1 MKAYQ
6 DLNELLD
13 RSRWEFFAMIA
24 SSCVVSAIEGICH
37 PLLVKVLFDNVA
49 GSRDGK
55 TFGLLIAGYL
65 VLGLFSNLGS
75 TANSLWSKSLDNR
88 VAQRLSRKLL
98 NAYYANDYASVLRN
112 GAGYYISR
120 IHGDLREGV
129 LPLLL
134 VIQSIAVQTVM
145 LLSFSA
151 VLCYL
156 SWKAFALLIA
166 LIPLSAFVGKVIGKR
181 ITELAGQ
188 EREQE
193 GAFLALMEKALSAF
207 RMVRVFSLQRPTVRA
222 FDERLAECLHTSYRR
237 FKVTR
242 LFQTLND
249 FTMNVSDFSTMLVGA
264 LFVMRGALSF
274 GGFLAFIN
282 TFWRALTT
290 LLQLFNQI
298 AEFHSLAAVAH
309 RVLAF
314 IRSSGESKP
323 YFAVGPSAL
332 LSSVNASY
340 DGEKLVLANVS
351 LQVGTSE
358 RTILV
363 GPNGSGKTT
372 LANILSGHF
381 APSKGEVVLPLRIS
395 SLTLPVIFPPLMV
408 SELVPNAGLL
418 ARLGLGALSP
428 DVLAAELSAG
438 QQQKV
443 ALAMALS
450 QDADLYVLDE
460 PLANLDSESRQAA
473 MELIL
478 EMTAGKGVIL
488 IMHGYQEYYRFFDR
502 VVTVN
507 SLAQSTAHEAVAMAV
522 D

>member
-1 MKAYQ
+1 
-6 DLNELLD
+6 
-13 RSRWEFFAMIA
+13 
-24 SSCVVSAIEGICH
+24 
-37 PLLVKVLFDNVA
+37 
-49 GSRDGK
+49 
-55 TFGLLIAGYL
+55 
-65 VLGLFSNLGS
+65 
-75 TANSLWSKSLDNR
+75 
-88 VAQRLSRKLL
+88 
-98 NAYYANDYASVLRN
+98 
-112 GAGYYISR
+112 
-120 IHGDLREGV
+120 
-129 LPLLL
+129 
-134 VIQSIAVQTVM
+134 
-145 LLSFSA
+145 
-151 VLCYL
+151 
-156 SWKAFALLIA
+156 
-166 LIPLSAFVGKVIGKR
+166 
-181 ITELAGQ
+181 
-188 EREQE
+188 
-193 GAFLALMEKALSAF
+193 
-207 RMVRVFSLQRPTVRA
+207 
-222 FDERLAECLHTSYRR
+222 
-237 FKVTR
+237 
-242 LFQTLND
+242 
-249 FTMNVSDFSTMLVGA
+249 MNVSDFSTLLVGA
-264 LFVMRGALSF
+264 FFVMRGALSF

-340 DGEKLVLANVS
+340 DGEKFVLANVS

-381 APSKGEVVLPLRIS
+381 APSGGEVVLPLRIS

-418 ARLGLGALSP
+418 TRLGLGALSP
-428 DVLAAELSAG
+428 NALAAELSAG

-443 ALAMALS
+443 AVAMALS

-478 EMTAGKGVIL
+478 EKTAGKGVIL

-507 SLAQSTAHEAVAMAV
+507 SAAHEAVALSV